1 MWLGF
6 HSFLWLVGSAAV
18 WLIFSAPRPEVLPR
32 RLGVHLEGTWW
43 QAGNVGEQWWQ
54 PRHRWCLFPMVF
66 MVFGCIWVCF
76 SLVSSDTTS
85 SIRSSLI
92 VNTFDEIRRSI
103 TFVSNFLHFFILFDI
118 LWWVFLQC
126 FTVFQISSQSLP
138 PLIKNGEHL
147 LHAQAASGNQGCA
160 WRSEI
165 DSDMILTWSQKHPT
179 MVVSLGC
186 FQIFYMGNC

>member
-92 VNTFDEIRRSI
+92 VNTFDE
-103 TFVSNFLHFFILFDI
+103 TFWPVSPSLIYVGQSHLSPTSCISLYYLIFFDEFFYSVLLSFRYLANHCHSSLRTGNI
-118 LWWVFLQC
+118 C
-126 FTVFQISSQSLP
+126 FMPRLP
-138 PLIKNGEHL
+138 VEIKAVPEGV
-147 LHAQAASGNQGCA
+147 
-160 WRSEI
+160 R
-165 DSDMILTWSQKHPT
+165 
-179 MVVSLGC
+179 
-186 FQIFYMGNC
+186 